1 LDKYTLES
9 FLINHSTDELES
21 LKDIFYEDKKKR
33 LRQIFWMYEQEYNQN
48 QRLNEL
54 REYNE
59 MFMKL
64 PLDVKLFK
72 LI

>member
-1 LDKYTLES
+1 MDKYTLES